1 MKQELI
7 HKIRWLQRAEG
18 NCPCFRSGKIIC
30 NHEYECCWS
39 EICDVEIVKPLLKF
53 EVIE

>member
-7 HKIRWLQRAEG
+7 HKIRWLQQAEG
-18 NCPCFRSGKIIC
+18 HQPCFRSGKIIC
-30 NHEYECCWS
+30 EYEYECCFS
-39 EICDVEIVKPLLKF
+39 EICDVEMIKPSVKI